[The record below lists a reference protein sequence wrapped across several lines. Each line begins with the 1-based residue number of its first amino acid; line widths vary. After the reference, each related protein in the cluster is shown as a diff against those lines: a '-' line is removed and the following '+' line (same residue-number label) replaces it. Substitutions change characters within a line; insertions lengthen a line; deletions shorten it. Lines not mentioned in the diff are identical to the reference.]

1 MLTGF
6 LIQSLFRGRF
16 GFVGGLLLLGFVIEG
31 LGWFRRFVIDVQG
44 GIRTDQRLNLSDEGT
59 GIQFIV
65 TTLFIYRSTDQ
76 AFTLQHR
83 QQERRVILGFA
94 AKQGLQGER
103 GEVTTGLGQHLIYR
117 CSMATIPG

>member
-16 GFVGGLLLLGFVIEG
+16 GFVGGLLLLGFVIGG
-31 LGWFRRFVIDVQG
+31 LGGFVIGVQG

-103 GEVTTGLGQHLIYR
+103 GEVTTGLGQHLIY
-117 CSMATIPG
+117 GG

>member
-6 LIQSLFRGRF
+6 LIRSLFRGRF
-16 GFVGGLLLLGFVIEG
+16 AFLAVSFSRLVIGGLGG
-31 LGWFRRFVIDVQG
+31 FRRFVIDVQG
-44 GIRTDQRLNLSDEGT
+44 GIRIDQRLDLSDEGT

-103 GEVTTGLGQHLIYR
+103 GEVTTGLGQHLIY
-117 CSMATIPG
+117 GG